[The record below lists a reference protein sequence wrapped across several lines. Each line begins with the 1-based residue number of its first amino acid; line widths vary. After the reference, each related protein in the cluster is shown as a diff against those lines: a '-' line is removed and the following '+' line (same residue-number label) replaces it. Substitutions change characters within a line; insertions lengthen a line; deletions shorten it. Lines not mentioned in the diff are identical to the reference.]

1 MIAKKST
8 QRGGVGGDVSFT
20 PPQKITIV
28 QSIIKQILQQIQEQ
42 RLKPGD
48 ILPSERELITVLGVS
63 RSSVREALQGLIAMN
78 VLESRPG
85 QGTFVKAKSGAPS
98 WSDAGG
104 EVSAALWKKTRL
116 DLIDARL
123 IIDEAVALTAAERC
137 AQEDL
142 EQVQERLEAYK
153 NAMAHPERDELLQA
167 HKAFHMAI
175 AESTGNY
182 FLIRMSELLL
192 EDALPSSMRYP
203 EYRFERDNWERAAV
217 MLAHEAH
224 DHQALYD
231 AIAARDP
238 QQIRGAIHQNMQ
250 LAREII
256 EQESAVLEKQEQ
268 QSLAASR

>member
-1 MIAKKST
+1 MTKKSA
-8 QRGGVGGDVSFT
+8 QGGWSGSDVSFT

-28 QSIIKQILQQIQEQ
+28 QSIIKQILEQIQEQ

-48 ILPSERELITVLGVS
+48 ILPSERELISVLGVS

-85 QGTFVKAKSGAPS
+85 QGTFVKAKPASPA
-98 WSDAGG
+98 WAADGG
-104 EVSAALWKKTRL
+104 EVTAALWKKTRL
-116 DLIDARL
+116 DLIAARL

-137 AQEDL
+137 QQEDL
-142 EQVQERLEAYK
+142 DQIANRLAAYK
-153 NAMAHPERDELLQA
+153 NAMAQPDRDRLLEE

-192 EDALPSSMRYP
+192 EDALPASMRYP
-203 EYRFERDNWERAAV
+203 EYRFESENFERATV

-231 AIAARDP
+231 AIAARDS
-238 QQIRGAIHQNMQ
+238 QRIRAAIHQNMQ

-256 EQESAVLEKQEQ
+256 EQESEVLEKQEQ
-268 QSLAASR
+268 LALAANP